1 MYGKI
6 KFMTRQELD
15 KKMLQLQQGD
25 EQAFEDIYNDT
36 KRGLFS
42 FILSI
47 CRNHHT
53 AEDMMQTA
61 YIRLRTTIASYKAGG
76 NAYAWLYTI
85 AKNATLNELNRMK
98 REIPTDMQSPTAQL
112 GIYTMDDEGS
122 PVTAVMNRVL
132 GEAERQIVTLHVI
145 SGFKHREIAEILD
158 KPLGTVLWTYN
169 NALAKMR
176 RELLKENEDET

>member
-1 MYGKI
+1 
-6 KFMTRQELD
+6 
-15 KKMLQLQQGD
+15 MLQLQQGD

-36 KRGLFS
+36 RRGLFA

-47 CRNHHT
+47 CRNYHT

-85 AKNATLNELNRMK
+85 AKNATLNELNRIK
-98 REIPTDMQSPTAQL
+98 RETPTDMDDPAARFGS
-112 GIYTMDDEGS
+112 YTMNEDGS

-132 GEAERQIVTLHVI
+132 GENERQIVSLHII
-145 SGFKHREIAEILD
+145 SGFKHREIAEILQ

-169 NALAKMR
+169 NALSKMKR
-176 RELLKENEDET
+176 AIEKEDKDEA

>member
-1 MYGKI
+1 
-6 KFMTRQELD
+6 
-15 KKMLQLQQGD
+15 MLLLQQGD

-36 KRGLFS
+36 RRGLFA

-47 CRNHHT
+47 CRNYHT

-61 YIRLRTTIASYKAGG
+61 YIRLRTSIASYKAGG

-85 AKNATLNELNRMK
+85 AKNATLTEMK
-98 REIPTDMQSPTAQL
+98 RLKRETPVDMDDPSSQY
-112 GIYTMDDEGS
+112 GWYTMNEVGA

-132 GEAERQIVTLHVI
+132 SENERQIVTLHII
-145 SGFKHREIAEILD
+145 SGFKHREIAEILQ

-169 NALAKMR
+169 NALAKLKR
-176 RELLKENEDET
+176 AIEKEREYED